1 MLVFRLTS
9 RKEIKPT
16 PFLALYALI
25 FRYKIIYYC
34 WRICCVA
41 DNIVIQILLIFNLT
55 EIDEDFSAFRIYVR
69 KTTGNTNKID
79 TDMLLQIIDIYLFFN
94 DILKLSL
101 TTEYTRDWYKYY

>member
-25 FRYKIIYYC
+25 FRYKIVYYC

-69 KTTGNTNKID
+69 KTTGNTNQID
-79 TDMLLQIIDIYLFFN
+79 IDIDIYLFFN
-94 DILKLSL
+94 DILRLSL
-101 TTEYTRDWYKYY
+101 TTECTRDWYNHY